1 MGGIRDWPFF
11 QRIPTMGTLQ
21 WALLF
26 SIALHLAL
34 LTIRFVNPQAFNRL
48 FEESPLEVI
57 LVNAKGKT
65 PPVKAQAIAQ
75 TSL

>member
-1 MGGIRDWPFF
+1 MGGIRDWPVI
-11 QRIPTMGTLQ
+11 RRMPAVGTLQ

-48 FEESPLEVI
+48 FEETPL
-57 LVNAKGKT
+57 
-65 PPVKAQAIAQ
+65 
-75 TSL
+75 